1 MFIAH
6 RYVPYAAAR
15 YAYRVRTVHL
25 PRRVPGSIGCV
36 SAAVVG
42 SSRRARNDM
51 VNLLATPKSDNPWL
65 KRYSYWLKFEGN
77 LFMGIFFV
85 GYLMTIDAP

>member
-1 MFIAH
+1 M
-6 RYVPYAAAR
+6 
-15 YAYRVRTVHL
+15 
-25 PRRVPGSIGCV
+25 

-85 GYLMTIDAP
+85 GYLIKWGVAWHDAGTMWSLSDVKFSA